1 MTRST
6 ATAPDTDFS
15 APTLQRSE
23 CFFEDL
29 FDDDTPPLRRNDH
42 LPALL
47 LVAAPLTAALLG
59 LVVPMFSLLG

>member
-1 MTRST
+1 MTRPT
-6 ATAPDTDFS
+6 ATAPDTDLT
-15 APTLQRSE
+15 AAALLRSE

-59 LVVPMFSLLG
+59 LAVPMFSLLG